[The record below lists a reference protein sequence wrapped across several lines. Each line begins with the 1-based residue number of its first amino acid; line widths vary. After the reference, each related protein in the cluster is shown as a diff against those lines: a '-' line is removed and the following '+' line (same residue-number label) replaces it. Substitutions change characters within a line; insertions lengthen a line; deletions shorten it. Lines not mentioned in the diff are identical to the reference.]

1 MIAGLLA
8 ELVVKEKEVANLQL
22 DQLDTI
28 WSVMLDSPR
37 ETEFPLTFYKSYKFD
52 DQQVMR
58 TQDQGN
64 DRVQDVT
71 NINIGTGGDGKDI
84 LLGDDGNHVATG
96 DYGNIVATGDDGNHV
111 ATDGNDLDAA
121 SAGDPEN
128 CDQVVARF
136 RDADVTVFPTY
147 FNGMCLW
154 FLKVILAVLNL
165 KKKLIKNTFK
175 TIFFHDWNTELLN
188 IKDHCIIE
196 KVCFPIANVFLL
208 NK

>member
-1 MIAGLLA
+1 MGKALLFFLLQLLCHGLLA
-8 ELVVKEKEVANLQL
+8 ELVVKEKEVANHQL
-22 DQLDTI
+22 
-28 WSVMLDSPR
+28 
-37 ETEFPLTFYKSYKFD
+37 
-52 DQQVMR
+52 DQQVMM

-71 NINIGTGGDGKDI
+71 SINIGTGGDGKDI
-84 LLGDDGNHVATG
+84 LLGDDGNRVATG

-147 FNGMCLW
+147 FNGMCL
-154 FLKVILAVLNL
+154 
-165 KKKLIKNTFK
+165 
-175 TIFFHDWNTELLN
+175 
-188 IKDHCIIE
+188 
-196 KVCFPIANVFLL
+196 
-208 NK
+208 